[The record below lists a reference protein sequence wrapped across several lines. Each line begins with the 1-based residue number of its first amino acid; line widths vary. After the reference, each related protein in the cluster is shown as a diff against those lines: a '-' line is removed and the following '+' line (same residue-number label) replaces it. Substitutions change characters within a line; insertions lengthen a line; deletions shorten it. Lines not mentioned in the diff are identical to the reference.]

1 MHGAVLFQTA
11 FWLEQGREAGAMRT
25 AGRCG
30 GASENEVR
38 RQPWVTMEGTSCL
51 VYTGGF

>member
-11 FWLEQGREAGAMRT
+11 FWLQQGREAGAMRT
-25 AGRCG
+25 AGRR
-30 GASENEVR
+30 GASENKVR
-38 RQPWVTMEGTSCL
+38 RRPWVTMEGRSCL